1 MENKLKQKKLNNLY
15 LTFLI
20 ILLIISFIISF
31 KTGEGI
37 YYLFNK
43 NLDDKISN
51 TNSEIAIWVFNVRI
65 EY

>member
-37 YYLFNK
+37 YYLFNT

-51 TNSEIAIWVFNVRI
+51 TNSEIAIWEFKVRI

>member
-1 MENKLKQKKLNNLY
+1 MNNLY

-37 YYLFNK
+37 YYLFNT

-51 TNSEIAIWVFNVRI
+51 TNSEIAIWEFKVRI